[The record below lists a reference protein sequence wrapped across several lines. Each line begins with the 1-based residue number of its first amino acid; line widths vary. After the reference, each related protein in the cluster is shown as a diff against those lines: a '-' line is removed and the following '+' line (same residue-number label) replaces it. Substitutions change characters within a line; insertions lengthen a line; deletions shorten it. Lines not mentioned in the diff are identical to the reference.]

1 MAKAALA
8 ATAGAERKSEFEPQQ
23 EMPGRFG
30 ALASRDPFVQ
40 DHRPGGE
47 EGAGTRLWV
56 SSAPPRAGPASGSW
70 AEDCGRGASSP
81 IIAPVPARTGVGRSR
96 DKPSP
101 CLMNMR
107 CGCGCRALGLAGAGR
122 GGRGTAAAYIRLGA
136 RRPPS
141 VAR

>member
-1 MAKAALA
+1 MAKTALA
-8 ATAGAERKSEFEPQQ
+8 ATAGAERKSESEPHQ

-30 ALASRDPFVQ
+30 ALASRDPFVPY
-40 DHRPGGE
+40 HGPGGGV
-47 EGAGTRLWV
+47 GAGMRLWV
-56 SSAPPRAGPASGSW
+56 SSAPPRAGPASGSR
-70 AEDCGRGASSP
+70 AEDGGRGASSP

-107 CGCGCRALGLAGAGR
+107 CGCGCRALGLAGAGQ
-122 GGRGTAAAYIRLGA
+122 GGRGPAAAYLRPGA